1 MTETTPKTNDYYAP
15 PNSTPD
21 TPPTYPST
29 TDTASPPTYTTVA
42 RALTTLSTGD
52 PNETIPVPMITRT
65 LAFSL
70 HNYNPFS
77 RKQGEVRQSIIIRQM
92 KRSYYNAHYVKDA
105 EGNFVGTGNPAPDLG
120 LVFVPG
126 KSSSEDMLKQANE
139 VALEVQRR
147 RGRGIGKY
155 GMPQDDPS
163 SAMMGIAPP
172 GGM

>member
-15 PNSTPD
+15 PSSSSPD

-29 TDTASPPTYTTVA
+29 TDSPPTYTTVA
-42 RALTTLSTGD
+42 RALTTLSEGD
-52 PNETIPVPMITRT
+52 PDETIPVPMITRT

-92 KRSYYNAHYVKDA
+92 KRSYYNAHYAKDA
-105 EGNFVGTGNPAPDLG
+105 EGNFVGTGTPAPDLG

-126 KSSSEDMLKQANE
+126 KGSSEDMLKQANE
-139 VALEVQRR
+139 VAMEVQRR
-147 RGRGIGKY
+147 RGKGIGKF
-155 GMPQDDPS
+155 GMPQDDSS
-163 SAMMGIAPP
+163 SAMMGVAPP

>member
-1 MTETTPKTNDYYAP
+1 MADTTAKTNDFYAP
-15 PNSTPD
+15 ASSSID

-29 TDTASPPTYTTVA
+29 SDSPPDYTTVA
-42 RALTTLSTGD
+42 RALTTLSEGD
-52 PNETIPVPMITRT
+52 PDETIPVPMISRT
-65 LAFSL
+65 VAFSL

-77 RKQGEVRQSIIIRQM
+77 RKQGEVRQSIITRQM
-92 KRSYYNAHYVKDA
+92 KRSYYNAHYAKDA

-147 RGRGIGKY
+147 RGKGIGKY

-163 SAMMGIAPP
+163 SAMMGATPAAAL
-172 GGM
+172 G

>member
-1 MTETTPKTNDYYAP
+1 MTEAAPKANDYYAP
-15 PNSTPD
+15 PSSTPD

-29 TDTASPPTYTTVA
+29 TDTSSPPTYTTVA
-42 RALTTLSTGD
+42 AALSTLSSGD

-77 RKQGEVRQSIIIRQM
+77 RKQGKISQSIIIRQM
-92 KRSYYNAHYVKDA
+92 KRSYYNAHYAKDA
-105 EGNFVGTGNPAPDLG
+105 DGNFVGTGTPATDLG

-126 KSSSEDMLKQANE
+126 KGSSEDMLRQANE

-147 RGRGIGKY
+147 RGKGIGKY
-155 GMPQDDPS
+155 GMPQDGVS
-163 SAMMGIAPP
+163 GGMMGVAPP

>member
-1 MTETTPKTNDYYAP
+1 MTEATPKVDDYYAP
-15 PNSTPD
+15 TSSTPD
-21 TPPTYPST
+21 TPPTYPT
-29 TDTASPPTYTTVA
+29 TTSPPPTYTTVA
-42 RALTTLSTGD
+42 QALTTLSTGD

-92 KRSYYNAHYVKDA
+92 KRSYYNAHYAKDA
-105 EGNFVGTGNPAPDLG
+105 EGNFVGTGTPAPDLG

-126 KSSSEDMLKQANE
+126 KGSSEDMLKQANE

-147 RGRGIGKY
+147 RGKGIGKF
-155 GMPQDDPS
+155 GMPQDDSS
-163 SAMMGIAPP
+163 SAMMGVAPP